1 MPHAPNGI
9 IADIRFG
16 DVVQHKGNG
25 CLRNPCMAGNIP
37 TGHSR
42 FVHALVH
49 PLSINQEPSSH
60 AIPKSTCFNPPLSG
74 KKSIRAPIHFLCKGN
89 NDWRGNRIPNEF
101 VCL

>member
-60 AIPKSTCFNPPLSG
+60 GIPYTQINLFQSATLWKEKHS
-74 KKSIRAPIHFLCKGN
+74 RAYSF
-89 NDWRGNRIPNEF
+89 F
-101 VCL
+101 VQGQQRLARKPYSQ